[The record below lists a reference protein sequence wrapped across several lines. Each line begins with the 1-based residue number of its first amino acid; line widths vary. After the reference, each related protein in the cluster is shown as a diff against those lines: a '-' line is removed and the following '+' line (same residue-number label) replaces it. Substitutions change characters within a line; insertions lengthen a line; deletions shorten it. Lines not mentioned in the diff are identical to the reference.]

1 MKIEKPAVEP
11 SMDEILA
18 SIRHIISDDSREGKE
33 PFSISRNRDDI
44 LDLTDAL
51 PEEGQKTE
59 SLQEE
64 KKENPKCAI
73 PNLQKEGTLHSLKEF
88 SETKQE
94 ETSRELPT
102 SDYGFEESLVSP
114 AAISEAAQAFHS
126 LNKLAS
132 ESPKYADPRFNE
144 GIGGQTV
151 EALVRETLKPLL
163 KEWLDTNLP
172 TLVRWVVNEQVERIV
187 RQVSSTHSPSASEKE
202 KSYSK
207 L

>member
-18 SIRHIISDDSREGKE
+18 SIRHIISGDSREEKE

-59 SLQEE
+59 SVQEE

-73 PNLQKEGTLHSLKEF
+73 PNLQKEGTGHLLKEF

-94 ETSRELPT
+94 EASRDFPT
-102 SDYGFEESLVSP
+102 PDYGFEEPLVST
-114 AAISEAAQAFHS
+114 AAISEAAQALHS

-132 ESPKYADPRFNE
+132 ESPKYADSRFSE
-144 GIGGQTV
+144 GFGGQTV
-151 EALVRETLKPLL
+151 ENLVRETLKPLL

-187 RQVSSTHSPSASEKE
+187 RQVGATHSPSASEKE